1 MNDTNKIVDEE
12 LSVKAIIFIIMEWL
26 LFLRKKWVLIVSF
39 LAIGVIIGVFYSILS
54 EKKYTAKTS
63 FILQESRDNAVSQIP
78 SGLAFL
84 GINLRSESGLYTGN
98 NLMWLYTSR
107 AMLRKTLT
115 TKVDSVGKQKLLID
129 WLIEIDDDLKDLY
142 NTVKSNNP
150 SINFLT
156 NKDSTIYIQQNRILG
171 KASDLLKANYLTI
184 ASDPDAT
191 AITTVV
197 FTSSDELF
205 SKLFLEALVDNV
217 NSSYIESKTQRT
229 MEQVELLE
237 NKIDELSSS
246 LSTSMKAAA
255 TLSNS
260 NPNLNPVRQV
270 LKVESQKESI
280 NVQANS
286 SMYIQM
292 LQQLEAAK
300 LTLSKET
307 PLIQIVEEPIL
318 PLELQKVNLIK
329 SIIISGII
337 GLILGITLL
346 TFLRYI
352 NLVIRSHN

>member
-1 MNDTNKIVDEE
+1 
-12 LSVKAIIFIIMEWL
+12 
-26 LFLRKKWVLIVSF
+26 
-39 LAIGVIIGVFYSILS
+39 
-54 EKKYTAKTS
+54 
-63 FILQESRDNAVSQIP
+63 
-78 SGLAFL
+78 
-84 GINLRSESGLYTGN
+84 
-98 NLMWLYTSR
+98 
-107 AMLRKTLT
+107 
-115 TKVDSVGKQKLLID
+115 
-129 WLIEIDDDLKDLY
+129 KDLY

-260 NPNLNPVRQV
+260 NPNLNPVRQ
-270 LKVESQKESI
+270 
-280 NVQANS
+280 
-286 SMYIQM
+286 
-292 LQQLEAAK
+292 
-300 LTLSKET
+300 
-307 PLIQIVEEPIL
+307 
-318 PLELQKVNLIK
+318 
-329 SIIISGII
+329 
-337 GLILGITLL
+337 
-346 TFLRYI
+346 
-352 NLVIRSHN
+352 